1 MIETIIKNKV
11 KSNFITASREIFKDK
26 RLKLQDRGL
35 LTTLLALPDEWEFTL
50 RGLAAIL
57 PDGRDSIEKGLKR
70 LEEYGYIAIMQD
82 RSAKGKFAKNTVEVI
97 EKPNAIPYPEKPD
110 TVKPDTEN
118 PCPGNPPQYKN
129 NKCKDIKE
137 YKNNNNKHNV
147 NSFNRFRQR
156 TYDYAALEQDAIG
169 FT

>member
-1 MIETIIKNKV
+1 MIETIIKKKV
-11 KSNFITASREIFKDK
+11 KSNFITVSREIFKDK

-57 PDGRDSIEKGLKR
+57 PDGRDSIEKSLKR
-70 LEEYGYIAIMQD
+70 LEEYGYIAIIQD
-82 RSAKGKFAKNTVEVI
+82 RSTRGKFAKNTVEII
-97 EKPNAIPYPEKPD
+97 EQPSVVPCPENPD
-110 TVKPDTEN
+110 TVKPDTDN
-118 PCPGNPPQYKN
+118 PCPESPPQYKN
-129 NKCKDIKE
+129 NNYKNINE
-137 YKNNNNKHNV
+137 YKNNNNQKV

-156 TYDYAALEQDAIG
+156 TYDYAELERDAIG